1 MRILD
6 RDWKMLLP
14 ICLGVR
20 RKQSRDCL
28 RDKHFRQGG
37 TAGAKALRWAWLGMS
52 ERQGGGWSR
61 WRGEWEEECEVEGG
75 QEQICRV
82 LGLRWESL
90 RVVSKGET
98 GSSHVTHSPA
108 PRAPNNPLCDI

>member
-1 MRILD
+1 MWVSGR
-6 RDWKMLLP
+6 
-14 ICLGVR
+14 
-20 RKQSRDCL
+20 
-28 RDKHFRQGG
+28 G
-37 TAGAKALRWAWLGMS
+37 TASAKALRWAWLGMS

-108 PRAPNNPLCDI
+108 PRAPNNPLCGHLTFLLDTQHPKPFLY